1 MSGDKELDK
10 KDLTIVQLLRE
21 DAWLTHAKIGEAVH
35 LSPSAVQRRIE
46 RLRETGVITGASA
59 TVDPSAL
66 KRPFRAYL
74 LLELHNDGAKALD
87 ELAASLR
94 ARPEV
99 TALELLLGQYDILLT
114 VDCDDTE
121 HFSDFAM
128 DALNKNENIKHCST
142 LTRLKELL

>member
-1 MSGDKELDK
+1 MSGDKRLDT
-10 KDLTIVQLLRE
+10 KDLTIVQLLRD

-46 RLRETGVITGASA
+46 RLRDAGVITGARA
-59 TVDPSAL
+59 TVDPAAL

-74 LLELHNDGAKALD
+74 LLELHDDGAKAL
-87 ELAASLR
+87 AALSESLR
-94 ARPEV
+94 TWPEV
-99 TALELLLGQYDILLT
+99 ITLELLLGQYDILLT

-128 DALNKNENIKHCST
+128 EALNKNDNIKHCST
-142 LTRLKELL
+142 LTRLKELI

>member
-1 MSGDKELDK
+1 MSGQKKLDS
-10 KDLTIVQLLRE
+10 KDLTIVQLLRD

-46 RLRETGVITGASA
+46 RLREAGVIAGARA
-59 TVDPSAL
+59 TVDPRAL

-74 LLELHNDGAKALD
+74 LLELHDDGARA
-87 ELAASLR
+87 LAALTESLR

-99 TALELLLGQYDILLT
+99 IALELLLGQYDILLT

-128 DALNKNENIKHCST
+128 EALNKNENIKHCST
-142 LTRLKELL
+142 LTRLKELI